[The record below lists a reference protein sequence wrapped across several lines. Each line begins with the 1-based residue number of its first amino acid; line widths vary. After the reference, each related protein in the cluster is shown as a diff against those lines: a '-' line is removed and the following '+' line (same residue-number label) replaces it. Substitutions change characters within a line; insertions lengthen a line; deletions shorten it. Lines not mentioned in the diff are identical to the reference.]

1 MSLKKE
7 LNTHGPAAAVAGG
20 GRQPRIL
27 HRNVTM
33 REREREREKTLG
45 EREILVQDNARR
57 KSRGPLDFSSV
68 SHHFKET
75 SLST

>member
-1 MSLKKE
+1 VSLKKE

-33 REREREREKTLG
+33 RERERETTLG
-45 EREILVQDNARR
+45 EREILVQDSARR

-68 SHHFKET
+68 SHHFKDT